1 VFEHAL
7 HSAPRLEHGYC
18 TDDVARALVV
28 VLHEPQRSSAF
39 RRLEEICLTFLENAQ
54 LDDGRFR
61 NRLSPPPERRWLDEV
76 GSDDSNG
83 RALWALGTTAAH
95 GSSVTLRQR
104 ALARFAAGAAAF
116 RSPSPRTNAYA
127 TLGAVEVLCAWP
139 HEGVAK
145 SLLMVAASRLGELR
159 NDPVWPWPEARLTYD
174 NARLA
179 QARVAAGVALE
190 DRQLLDEGLRL
201 LRWLVEIETHSD
213 HFSFTPQTGWAR
225 GEPRPAFDQQPI
237 EAGAM
242 ADACATAFDAT
253 GDDAWIHA
261 CLRAA
266 VWFVGANDTGVLLLD
281 PVTGGCSDGLEAR
294 GCNRNQGAESTLAMI
309 SALQQARR
317 LQAAARRAARS
328 SAVSTLAAPTQR
340 SAAP

>member
-1 VFEHAL
+1 
-7 HSAPRLEHGYC
+7 
-18 TDDVARALVV
+18 
-28 VLHEPQRSSAF
+28 
-39 RRLEEICLTFLENAQ
+39 LTFLENAQ
-54 LDDGRFR
+54 LDDGRFH

-83 RALWALGTTAAH
+83 RALWALGTTAAC
-95 GSSVTLRQR
+95 GSSVTVRRR
-104 ALARFAAGAAAF
+104 ALARFAAGAAAL

-127 TLGAVEVLCAWP
+127 GLGAVEVLRAQSGEIAARSLV
-139 HEGVAK
+139 EGA
-145 SLLMVAASRLGELR
+145 SSRLGKLR
-159 NDPVWPWPEARLTYD
+159 SGPGWPWPEARLAYD

-179 QARVAAGVALE
+179 QARIVAGVALG

-201 LRWLVEIETHSD
+201 LRWLVEIETLGD

-225 GEPRPAFDQQPI
+225 GEPRPGFDQQPI

-253 GDDAWIHA
+253 GDDAWVRA
-261 CLRAA
+261 CLQTAA
-266 VWFVGANDTGVLLLD
+266 WFLGANDTGVPLLD
-281 PVTGGCSDGLEAR
+281 PVTGGCSDGLEAH

-317 LQAAARRAARS
+317 LQVAARRAARS
-328 SAVSTLAAPTQR
+328 SAASTLAAPTHR